1 MSLVLDASLAIAW
14 CIEEE
19 QTPGAMALLDQVG
32 EQGAAAP
39 ALWPLE
45 VTNTL
50 MMATRRKRVPAD
62 RRDELIA
69 FLRDLPVTLDTA
81 TADQAWGATVLLA
94 ERHRLSVYDAAY
106 LELALRRDLKLA
118 TLDEGLRKAAV
129 QAGVRVVPA
138 ESAGR

>member
-14 CIEEE
+14 CIEDE
-19 QTPGAMALLDQVG
+19 QTPAAMALLDQVG
-32 EQGAAAP
+32 EQGAEAP
-39 ALWPLE
+39 AFWPLA

-50 MMATRRKRVPAD
+50 IIATRRKRMPAD
-62 RRDELIA
+62 RRDDLIA

-81 TADQAWGATVLLA
+81 TAGQAWGATAILA

-106 LELALRRDLKLA
+106 LDLALRRDLPLA

-129 QAGVRVVPA
+129 QAGVTVLPA
-138 ESAGR
+138 AAG

>member
-106 LELALRRDLKLA
+106 LELALRRDLPLA

-129 QAGVRVVPA
+129 QAGAAVVPA
-138 ESAGR
+138 AMG